1 MKFPKR
7 TLALI
12 LAVLMLTAALS
23 ACSGGKQGETQT
35 ETDPTPQSGNAEGA
49 NIGEPVMGGDLR
61 VGIAQDL
68 DDTFDPH
75 NIISAGTREVLFNI
89 YEGLVK
95 PDNDGN
101 LVPAVAESVDISE
114 AGDSFTFTLREG
126 VKFHNGETVTAED
139 VVYSVSRAAGLGAD
153 KPMIDGMQIITSVEA
168 TDEKTVVVTLGEPNI
183 EMLALLTAGIIPA
196 GSDPAVETV
205 GTGPFKFVSRIPQE
219 SIVIEKFDEYWGTP
233 AYVDSVTYK
242 IIDSGETI
250 VMSLKSG
257 ALDLVA
263 HLTSAQVN
271 ELGDDF
277 TVLDGTMNLVQAVY
291 LNNAVEPFNDVKVRQ
306 ALAHAI
312 DRQLIMDFLAEGRGA
327 AVGSSMYPAFEKYF
341 VPELV
346 DEYSYDPELAKQLL
360 ADAGYP
366 DGFSFDCTV
375 PSNYQPHI
383 DTAEVVAQE
392 LQAVG
397 VSMNIKLVDW
407 ETWLSE
413 TYLGRNYQATIVGV
427 DAAMMTARA
436 MLERFTSD
444 AGNNFVNFSSAEYD
458 ETFAAAI
465 SCTHDAEQ
473 TELYKKLQTIL
484 AEEAAN
490 LYIQDLCDLVAMRK
504 GVGGYEFYPIYVM
517 DMSKVY
523 FTN

>member
-7 TLALI
+7 TLALV

-49 NIGEPVMGGDLR
+49 NTGEPVMGGDLR

-205 GTGPFKFVSRIPQE
+205 GTGFTTGILWNRN
-219 SIVIEKFDEYWGTP
+219 G
-233 AYVDSVTYK
+233 VDS
-242 IIDSGETI
+242 
-250 VMSLKSG
+250 
-257 ALDLVA
+257 
-263 HLTSAQVN
+263 
-271 ELGDDF
+271 
-277 TVLDGTMNLVQAVY
+277 
-291 LNNAVEPFNDVKVRQ
+291 P
-306 ALAHAI
+306 
-312 DRQLIMDFLAEGRGA
+312 
-327 AVGSSMYPAFEKYF
+327 KYF
-341 VPELV
+341 PTTGQSAMSPSVPHSIGHSIGIRPTAPV
-346 DEYSYDPELAKQLL
+346 SWKIKQ
-360 ADAGYP
+360 YH
-366 DGFSFDCTV
+366 F
-375 PSNYQPHI
+375 PSS
-383 DTAEVVAQE
+383 
-392 LQAVG
+392 
-397 VSMNIKLVDW
+397 VS
-407 ETWLSE
+407 
-413 TYLGRNYQATIVGV
+413 TIPPW
-427 DAAMMTARA
+427 
-436 MLERFTSD
+436 
-444 AGNNFVNFSSAEYD
+444 
-458 ETFAAAI
+458 AI
-465 SCTHDAEQ
+465 P
-473 TELYKKLQTIL
+473 LFGI
-484 AEEAAN
+484 
-490 LYIQDLCDLVAMRK
+490 
-504 GVGGYEFYPIYVM
+504 
-517 DMSKVY
+517 
-523 FTN
+523 